1 MDRRGIRARPA
12 APLERHVVIPPVLY
26 VWGDDEL
33 GAERLVARFRTAL
46 EQELASPLERWD
58 VRPDQ
63 ASATAVAGQLRER
76 LATAVLFGGGTLAVV
91 ADPGQL
97 VRRNE
102 TRDLVVDALR
112 SLGGGNAV
120 AFVEATRSGAKGPG
134 LKRLVDAVTS
144 VGGSVAAAIA
154 PRPTSL
160 VGWIEREAADRALRL
175 EPGAARALA
184 ERLGSRVTEGDVDRR
199 SLSRIV
205 VNELEK
211 LALRHVDAS
220 AITAG
225 DVDALV
231 PELVPG
237 SVWALTDAVGERRVD
252 AALTALDRLLD
263 DTPEPVLLTV
273 LHRRVVE
280 LLELGDR
287 LADGAALP
295 AAAREMGVTN
305 EFRAKTLA
313 AQARRWTTAELTDA
327 LGGLLELDAM
337 VKGVPGS
344 TGDAAQRRL
353 AFSLWVRD
361 HVPAGGASP
370 RG

>member
-1 MDRRGIRARPA
+1 M
-12 APLERHVVIPPVLY
+12 IPPVLY

-33 GAERLVARFRTAL
+33 GADRLVARFRTGL
-46 EQELASPLERWD
+46 EGELGSPLERWD

-63 ASATAVAGQLRER
+63 ASAAQVASMLRER

-91 ADPGQL
+91 SEPGHL
-97 VRRNE
+97 VRRND
-102 TRDLVVDALR
+102 TRDVLLDALR

-134 LKRLVDAVTS
+134 LKRLVDAVGS
-144 VGGSVAAAIA
+144 VGGTVTSAIA
-154 PRPTSL
+154 PRPTGL
-160 VGWIEREAADRALRL
+160 GAWIEREAADRGLALA
-175 EPGAARALA
+175 PGAARALA

-205 VNELEK
+205 VNELDK
-211 LALRHVDAS
+211 LGLRHLDGAPV
-220 AITAG
+220 TAA
-225 DVDALV
+225 DVEALV

-237 SVWALTDAVGERRVD
+237 SVWALTDAIGERRLD
-252 AALTALDRLLD
+252 AALASLDRLLD

-287 LADGAALP
+287 LGAGAALP
-295 AAAREMGVTN
+295 AAAREMGITS

-313 AQARRWTTAELTDA
+313 AQARRWTTDELAAA
-327 LGGLLELDAM
+327 LRGLVELDAM
-337 VKGVPGS
+337 VKGVPGVP
-344 TGDAAQRRL
+344 GDTAQRRL
-353 AFSLWVRD
+353 AFTLWVRD
-361 HVPAGGASP
+361 HVDAGTGARS
-370 RG
+370 G